1 MKQPTPTT
9 QVTAYVATDGSLYL
23 DEAECLDKNVE
34 LQSANLLNHLDK
46 YMGYSRTLD
55 SEEIL
60 EYIRLNFDEIKS
72 ILEGNVIEGAVDSKG
87 K

>member
-1 MKQPTPTT
+1 MKETMKQPTPTT
-9 QVTAYVATDGSLYL
+9 QVLAYVATDGSLYL
-23 DEAECLDKNVE
+23 NEDECLDKNAA
-34 LQSANLLNHLDK
+34 LQSDNLLNSIDK

-55 SEEIL
+55 SEEIS

-72 ILEGNVIEGAVDSKG
+72 ILG

>member
-23 DEAECLDKNVE
+23 SEDECLDKNAE
-34 LQSANLLNHLDK
+34 LQGNNLLDSIDK

-55 SEEIL
+55 SEEIS

-72 ILEGNVIEGAVDSKG
+72 ILG